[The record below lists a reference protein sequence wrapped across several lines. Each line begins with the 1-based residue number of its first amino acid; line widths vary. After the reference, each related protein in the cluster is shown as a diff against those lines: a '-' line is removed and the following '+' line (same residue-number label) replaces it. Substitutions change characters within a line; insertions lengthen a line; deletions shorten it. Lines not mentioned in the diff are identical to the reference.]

1 MLYWT
6 DWGVSSIESASI
18 DGVNR
23 RKLITKDLVWP
34 NGLTI
39 DTVES
44 RMFWVDASIDRYLSL
59 MVDIGYSL
67 LLL

>member
-6 DWGVSSIESASI
+6 DWGVSSIESAGI

-23 RKLITKDLVWP
+23 RKLITTDVVWP

-44 RMFWVDASIDRYLSL
+44 RMFWVDARIDRYLSL
-59 MVDIGYSL
+59 MVDFGYSL